1 MTVEELVNII
11 VENGVSVGVL
21 IYFMYNQSKTLEGLR
36 GSINDLANLV
46 RELISA
52 INLPSKD

>member
-46 RELISA
+46 RELINA
-52 INLPSKD
+52 VHNGE